1 MQGGLYVGSINEIQS
16 NVIDLILEGHKMT
29 EIAKETGI
37 YRSQLY
43 RWLNNEEFKV
53 ELESRRAQLRK
64 SAKDKITGKVNTLAD
79 EMLNLAMNSTDQR
92 VKMQA
97 IKYLLDRALGTP
109 TISKE
114 EDTNGDKAKSSKDAN
129 ALKKDL
135 EEIKKLTVIK

>member
-1 MQGGLYVGSINEIQS
+1 MSSINEIQS

-43 RWLNNEEFKV
+43 RWLNNEEFKA
-53 ELESRRAQLRK
+53 ELESRRIQLRK
-64 SAKDKITGKVNTLAD
+64 SARDKITGKVNTLAD

-109 TISKE
+109 TIAKE
-114 EDTNGDKAKSSKDAN
+114 EDSSDKDKNNKDTN
-129 ALKKDL
+129 ALKAEM